1 MGSWSYRAR
10 ELWQLHK
17 REIKRY
23 GICAWILIIGVIR
36 EKWFLAWGALG
47 AAAVMYCYDRWWKP
61 WADRVLAAAGKKTD
75 NDAS

>member
-1 MGSWSYRAR
+1 
-10 ELWQLHK
+10 
-17 REIKRY
+17 
-23 GICAWILIIGVIR
+23 LIIGVVR